1 MDRYR
6 SQTSTYN
13 RMVTVFVAVGSMTYG
28 YCASIISSTIGQP
41 GWYSYFSLP
50 VEGEHGYATITTPT
64 IATANGVF
72 SGGGAVGTLF
82 MMWSCD
88 VFGRKANIQLG
99 AFLSLFGGALQAGA
113 NSIEMFQAGRFICGL
128 GIGILV
134 TVCPMY
140 LSEMSSAF
148 RRGWL
153 VGHHAIFLVFGYM
166 MAGWVGFA
174 CYYAEDDLSAFGWRF
189 PLALQCVPP
198 LILIAGSPW
207 LPRSPRWL
215 ISKGKL
221 EEAHHVLE
229 RLRQSP
235 EDPENLAAKEEFF
248 QTKEQIELEAKKM
261 ADYGNVWK
269 AVVMKKSYRKR
280 MIIGFLTQWGAEF
293 GGPLI
298 INNYAVLLYT
308 NLGMTGG
315 MPLLLSAVWLTTAG
329 LIYNPLGAWLHDKVN
344 SRRGMFIT
352 GFVGIIVTTSCL
364 AAMTAEYAG
373 TSNRVGNGFG
383 ILFIYLYLAFQGTC
397 CDTTMYLY
405 VSEIFPT
412 EIRPI
417 GMGFS
422 LFGQFAATL
431 ILLET
436 APMGFNNAGWK
447 YYLVIICWSTFFI
460 PVIYFFFPETAR
472 LTLEEI
478 AMNFGEEVA
487 VHLSYGTDEEGA
499 RRDGDLPQSGDIL
512 EISTVSSSANDE
524 KRGVDHHPATDLE
537 NTEQRAN

>member
-1 MDRYR
+1 MTKFG

-13 RMVTVFVAVGSMTYG
+13 RLVTVFVAIGSMTYG
-28 YCASIISSTIGQP
+28 YCASII
-41 GWYSYFSLP
+41 
-50 VEGEHGYATITTPT
+50 EGEPGYAAITTPA
-64 IATANGVF
+64 ISTANGVF

-82 MMWSCD
+82 MMWACD
-88 VFGRKANIQLG
+88 QFGRKVCIQLG
-99 AFLSLFGGALQAGA
+99 AFFAMFGGALQAGA
-113 NSIEMFQAGRFICGL
+113 NSLDMFQAGRFLCGL

-140 LSEMSSAF
+140 LSEMSSPL

-166 MAGWVGFA
+166 LAGWVGFA
-174 CYYAEDDLSAFGWRF
+174 CYYAENIPAFGWRF
-189 PLALQCVPP
+189 PLALQCLPP
-198 LILIAGSPW
+198 LVLLAGSPW

-221 EEAHHVLE
+221 DEAQHVLQ
-229 RLRQSP
+229 RLRESP
-235 EDPENLAAKEEFF
+235 DDPDNLAAKEEFF
-248 QTKEQIELEAKKM
+248 QTKEQIRLEAEKM
-261 ADYGNVWK
+261 TEYGSPWV
-269 AVVMKKSYRKR
+269 AVIKKKSYRKR

-308 NLGMTGG
+308 NLGMKDG
-315 MPLLLSAVWLTTAG
+315 MPLLLSAIWLTTAG
-329 LIYNPLGAWLHDKVN
+329 LIYNPLGAWLHDRVN
-344 SRRGMFIT
+344 SRRGMYIT
-352 GFVGIIVTTSCL
+352 GFIGIIVTTSCL

-373 TSNRVGNGFG
+373 TTNRVGNGFG
-383 ILFIYLYLAFQGTC
+383 ILFIYLYLAFQGTF

-447 YYLVIICWSTFFI
+447 YYLVIICWSVVFI

-472 LTLEEI
+472 LTLEEV
-478 AMNFGEEVA
+478 AQNFGEEVA
-487 VHLSYGTDEEGA
+487 VHLTDATDEEKA
-499 RRDGDLPQSGDIL
+499 QL
-512 EISTVSSSANDE
+512 DE
-524 KRGVDHHPATDLE
+524 KLAHSSGAIFEPSETSVPPDDGEGAVTAPVSKA
-537 NTEQRAN
+537 